1 MKYLKK
7 LNFNDLHFDEEFND
21 DIIIYVHFNSIDFD
35 IVKLI
40 DKGGHYYNEQSNRN
54 FNNKI
59 IINKLINTK
68 RHYIIDNN
76 YDIFFMFINKK
87 ETKIIINE
95 YIDNI
100 INIYNNYINLYITNY
115 LSSIKKER
123 KILNRRKYY
132 LDKIDLNNLLYEEL
146 FNNTDI
152 KYYAVKLKK
161 STMTVDVINLYS
173 MVVNNKNN
181 LYYIDDINNRRT
193 YLSTI
198 SDYSKIKIIKT
209 YNTNYIVFTNKSNK
223 EDLIKKTKSLIRG
236 LKISLSYDMKYIKDI
251 VLKYK
256 TKISSNRKI
265 LSYLLNSKEDL
276 YEKIIN
282 KIN

>member
-173 MVVNNKNN
+173 IVVNNKIS